1 VWGGPAFHEGPRHCR
16 HNGIY
21 VPTKGWMEELLMDKM
36 LAYLDDYRKDPS
48 KPFFMYY
55 APHLM
60 HA

>member
-1 VWGGPAFHEGPRHCR
+1 
-16 HNGIY
+16 
-21 VPTKGWMEELLMDKM
+21 MEELLMDKM